1 MPLDRAFVCQE
12 KLMDV
17 MKQERLYQLINQG
30 SQKYDYMA
38 QSSPDLFSEQSM
50 SSSWSHN
57 MSDNEN
63 QPQAET
69 SADILGTAIRN
80 ALL

>member
-50 SSSWSHN
+50 S
-57 MSDNEN
+57 DNEN

>member
-17 MKQERLYQLINQG
+17 MKQERLYQLINQT
-30 SQKYDYMA
+30 SQKYDYMP

-50 SSSWSHN
+50 SSSWSH

-63 QPQAET
+63 KPQAET
-69 SADILGTAIRN
+69 SADIFSTAKRN
-80 ALL
+80 ALS